1 MTQLFRT
8 AGEIR
13 FGAGEARRAPEEA
26 ARLGRRILL
35 VTGARSL
42 DRSGFL
48 ESMKGVDHSRWRVP
62 REPDVA
68 LIDEGAKA
76 CRDAACDVVLAV
88 GGGSVIDA
96 AKAVS
101 ALAVN
106 EGSVL
111 DYLEGVG
118 SGRKIER
125 PPLPM
130 IAVPTTAGTGC
141 EVTLNA
147 VIQVPEKGVKR
158 SFRNPL
164 LMPRVAIVDPE
175 LSAGMPREVAAST
188 GLDALTHLVEAYTSN
203 GAQPMTDALARPG
216 IELAMR
222 GLRALAEGKPASDL
236 ALAERWPAFAH
247 HGAGASA
254 RQSAAWCLSLAA
266 LWGGMVL
273 ANAGLGAVHGLV
285 APLCGR
291 CPVPHG
297 LGCASLLPETLEA
310 NLKALEARDPGSRAL
325 ARYREIG
332 VMEEVAELRRK
343 LGVRPLGELGVTR
356 EDIDPVVRDSR
367 GSSMKYNPVV
377 LTDDELRAILLAA
390 L

>member
-13 FGAGEARRAPEEA
+13 FGAGEARRVPEEA
-26 ARLGRRILL
+26 ARLGRRVLL

-76 CRDAACDVVLAV
+76 CREAGCDVVLAV

-147 VIQVPEKGVKR
+147 VVQVPEKGVKR

-216 IELAMR
+216 IDLAMR
-222 GLRALAEGKPASDL
+222 GLRALAEGRPAPDL
-236 ALAERWPAFAH
+236 A
-247 HGAGASA
+247 
-254 RQSAAWCLSLAA
+254 LAA

-343 LGVRPLGELGVTR
+343 LGVRPLGEVGVTR

-377 LTDDELRAILLAA
+377 LTDDELRTILQAA